1 MVGRYAEYSESAYPY
16 RHAEWWTM
24 AQVELEGKQGRLAAS
39 LVHPSTR
46 QSEIEYDSPI
56 VVASAGFIPGAAPS
70 EGASRLEELAERL
83 AAITGWSALTFSP
96 SGVGR
101 SEGRFSPEAW
111 KADWEVAVDR
121 GAEFANGD
129 PVVLVGF
136 GLIGTVARAMLRG
149 NDTVRGLVTISMDL
163 GLDDEMTVGEIIRQ
177 MKATGT
183 SIDPKVDVESFRAG
197 FRSLRRL
204 DPVPDDRR
212 PWLVIQTQAQRDR
225 LLEELSD
232 CSLDDLEVHLFET
245 DPESLRY
252 DPRTLAVFMGWM
264 DRCF

>member
-1 MVGRYAEYSESAYPY
+1 
-16 RHAEWWTM
+16 M
-24 AQVELEGKQGRLAAS
+24 AQVELEGKQGSLAAS

-46 QSEIEYDSPI
+46 QSEIDYDSPV

-101 SEGRFSPEAW
+101 SDGRFSPEAW
-111 KADWEVAVDR
+111 KDDWEVAVGR

-129 PVVLVGF
+129 PIVLLGF
-136 GLIGTVARAMLRG
+136 GLIGTVARAILRG
-149 NDTVRGLVTISMDL
+149 NDRVRGLVTVSMDL
-163 GLDDEMTVGEIIRQ
+163 GLEDEVVAGELLRQ
-177 MKATGT
+177 MKVTGT
-183 SIDPKVDVESFRAG
+183 VIDSTIDVSSLRESFHR
-197 FRSLRRL
+197 LRML
-204 DPVPDDRR
+204 DPMPNDDR
-212 PWLVIQTQAQRDR
+212 PWLVIQAQSQRDR
-225 LLEELSD
+225 LLEELAD
-232 CSLDDLEVHLFET
+232 CSVAELEIHLFET
-245 DPESLRY
+245 DPESIRY